1 MSCMFA
7 IIMDNQNQEEFLKP
21 NCLTL
26 TNPSQALTCFHT
38 WNMRSLK
45 EWGDLASCEEVRLV
59 RSVVLSCHY
68 LTEPH

>member
-7 IIMDNQNQEEFLKP
+7 IIMDNQNLEEFLKP

-59 RSVVLSCHY
+59 RLVVLSCHY